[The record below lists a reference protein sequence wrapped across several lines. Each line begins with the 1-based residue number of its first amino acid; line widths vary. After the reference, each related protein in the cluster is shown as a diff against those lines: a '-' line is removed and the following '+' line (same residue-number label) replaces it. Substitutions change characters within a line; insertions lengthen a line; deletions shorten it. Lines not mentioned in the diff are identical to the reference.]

1 MSAIA
6 ISNWLRS
13 EQNYSEGCV
22 LFEQY
27 GTNEPLKRLLKTG
40 ESPFT
45 RIKLLEELSM
55 LASKPSTASAGVPA
69 QPEKPIPD
77 TVKQLNEDRVNL
89 FKQTAR
95 LHAQLP
101 LLATNEERLQYALT
115 IKQNFRLI
123 NQYWAQLRQFEQTG
137 QLPTPP
143 APAEPIPLLPTDP
156 LQMHER
162 LRNVRTY
169 ICKHRNNPKR
179 ADHVAGWITERDE
192 LERRLNNA

>member
-6 ISNWLRS
+6 IWLRS
-13 EQNYSEGCV
+13 GQSYPEGCA
-22 LFEQY
+22 LFEKH

-45 RIKLLEELSM
+45 RSKLVEELTALVSQ
-55 LASKPSTASAGVPA
+55 PSSAAAVVTRQVD
-69 QPEKPIPD
+69 QPLPD
-77 TVKQLNEDRVNL
+77 AVKQLNEQRAKL
-89 FKQTAR
+89 FKETAR

-101 LLATNEERLQYALT
+101 LLATNEERLQHALV

-137 QLPTPP
+137 QLPG
-143 APAEPIPLLPTDP
+143 APVPSEPLSLLPTDP
-156 LQMHER
+156 LEMHER

-192 LERRLNNA
+192 LERRLQNA